1 MSYGITVEET
11 MSRTPAVINS
21 GSTVSD
27 AGKKMLDEDVGSLI
41 VVDDAKIVGIITEK
55 DIVRETTK
63 NARDPAKTKV
73 SEVMTRPVVTVS
85 PETDLY
91 DASITMTKR
100 KIRRL
105 PVEKDGRLVGMVTQ
119 RDVMRAHPAVMDIF
133 LENMKIREPRM
144 GPIPLEEPTI
154 SGVCES
160 CGNYSDTLVDSKGMM
175 VCRECYVEASK

>member
-1 MSYGITVEET
+1 
-11 MSRTPAVINS
+11 
-21 GSTVSD
+21 
-27 AGKKMLDEDVGSLI
+27 
-41 VVDDAKIVGIITEK
+41 
-55 DIVRETTK
+55 
-63 NARDPAKTKV
+63 
-73 SEVMTRPVVTVS
+73 MTRPVVTVS